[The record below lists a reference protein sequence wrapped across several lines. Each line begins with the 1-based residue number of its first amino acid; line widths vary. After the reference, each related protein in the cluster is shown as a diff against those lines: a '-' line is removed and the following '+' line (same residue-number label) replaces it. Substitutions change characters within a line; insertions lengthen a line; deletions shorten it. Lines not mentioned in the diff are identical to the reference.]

1 MDEAI
6 EEGFDVL
13 DALDIPDD
21 VLNGYDQPFEEDSD
35 RPVYIDPGVYRGQL
49 IEWGKVYNPMFKKY
63 SLEMTFALGNER
75 LKGWFN
81 IEKSNSDTLVKAGW
95 KSDFLR
101 MYQEVFDVFLKEV
114 IGKVDYKI
122 LASGI
127 IAYKRAKENSLM
139 LYKNVDATLHAL
151 SKIGLK
157 LAVVSDAPSREA
169 WIRICTVKLEHT
181 FDAVVTLHDKGFH
194 KPSPE
199 PFNQVIKSLNIE
211 AEEILMVGDWP
222 ERDIIGAQNV
232 GMKTAFAKYGDTFD
246 TQNSGADYVLE
257 DISDLIDIINKPNN

>member
-1 MDEAI
+1 
-6 EEGFDVL
+6 
-13 DALDIPDD
+13 
-21 VLNGYDQPFEEDSD
+21 
-35 RPVYIDPGVYRGQL
+35 
-49 IEWGKVYNPMFKKY
+49 
-63 SLEMTFALGNER
+63 
-75 LKGWFN
+75 
-81 IEKSNSDTLVKAGW
+81 
-95 KSDFLR
+95 
-101 MYQEVFDVFLKEV
+101 
-114 IGKVDYKI
+114 
-122 LASGI
+122 
-127 IAYKRAKENSLM
+127 M

-211 AEEILMVGDWP
+211 AEEILMVGIRKRYNWCTKCWD
-222 ERDIIGAQNV
+222 E
-232 GMKTAFAKYGDTFD
+232 TAFAKYGDTFD

-257 DISDLIDIINKPNN
+257 DISDLIDIINKQ